1 MPATLTKGKNMID
14 SRAAR
19 MGPFQLLIYKSA
31 ANTAKPFPLLK
42 NFGVNN
48 FFHERVCHKRP
59 PLVPMRGYHVGIP
72 HRPALVVGVH
82 LVGISTPPLTVVP
95 ELLSLSALVRTMEG
109 SNIFKLRYG
118 LTAFD
123 TCSSP
128 AFPALLLGSGSTSL

>member
-1 MPATLTKGKNMID
+1 MLATLTKGKNMID

-19 MGPFQLLIYKSA
+19 MRPFQLLIYESA
-31 ANTAKPFPLLK
+31 ANATKPFPLLE

-48 FFHERVCHKRP
+48 LFHKCVRHKSP
-59 PLVPMRGYHVGIP
+59 PLVPMCGYHVGVP

-82 LVGISTPPLTVVP
+82 LVGISTPPLAVVP
-95 ELLSLSALVRTMEG
+95 ELLSLSALVRTVEG

-118 LTAFD
+118 LAAFD